1 MFGLNG
7 WDIILLFVL
16 FLMIEH
22 LIEKILLFFTAK
34 AAIKQAGILGTTK
47 VEIMKQTTEIVNAA
61 TEEAQ
66 KIILEKVKKVAK
78 EEVIKIIDAENKN
91 IALTLEKNKKKK

>member
-1 MFGLNG
+1 MFGLDG

-16 FLMIEH
+16 FLMLEH
-22 LIEKILLFFTAK
+22 LIEKVLLFFTAK

-47 VEIMKQTTEIVNAA
+47 EEIMKETTKIVNAA

-66 KIILEKVKKVAK
+66 KLILEKAKKVAK
-78 EEVIKIIDAENKN
+78 DEVIRIVDAENKN
-91 IALTLEKNKKKK
+91 IALTLEKNKKK